1 VHGIENVDYGT
12 TLFVKK
18 RKQDDNGMLSCAG
31 MYKMKAFFFFFFFF
45 LTIREVL
52 VTTKGNGW
60 INIGD
65 RTRVVLND
73 VRNKICKLGIII
85 YFGRYITFE
94 G

>member
-1 VHGIENVDYGT
+1 
-12 TLFVKK
+12 
-18 RKQDDNGMLSCAG
+18 
-31 MYKMKAFFFFFFFF
+31 
-45 LTIREVL
+45 LTIQEVL
-52 VTTKGNGW
+52 AITKGNGW

-73 VRNKICKLGIII
+73 VGNKICKLGIII